1 MRYDLTTT
9 IADDWL
15 NCSPFHDNI
24 KCITANEYKNIY
36 VGNDYNYT

>member
-9 IADDWL
+9 ITDDRL
-15 NCSPFHDNI
+15 NCLLFHDNI
-24 KCITANEYKNIY
+24 RCITANKYMIIY